1 MKIKKSDL
9 EIAKLTTKHL
19 LLSLFDL
26 IAPSYLATRAFRR
39 PIKKYLEQRIIDH
52 ATFFQRIQYLKRQGY
67 IETFV
72 EGKEKYVE
80 LTAKGKKRANE
91 LLIEDLEINRPP
103 KWDKK
108 WRVVIFDIPE
118 DKRHNRD
125 IFRERII
132 NLGFIQIQKSVYVYP
147 FECAQEIAFVSNYL
161 SVQKFVTIMIAEIIQ
176 GEEKIV
182 NEFLEHKILKIA
194 DLKSKSK

>member
-1 MKIKKSDL
+1 MKIKKSDI

-26 IAPSYLATRAFRR
+26 IAPSYLGTRAFRR
-39 PIKKYLEQRIIDH
+39 PIKKYLEKRIVDH

-67 IETFV
+67 IETFI

-80 LTAKGKKRANE
+80 LTSKGKKRANE
-91 LLIEDLEINRPP
+91 LLIEDLKINRPQ

-108 WRVVIFDIPE
+108 
-118 DKRHNRD
+118 HNRD

-147 FECAQEIAFVSNYL
+147 FECAQEIAFVANYL
-161 SVQKFVTIMIAEIIQ
+161 LVQKCVTIMISEIIQ

-182 NEFLEHKILKIA
+182 NEFLEGKILKIA
-194 DLKSKSK
+194 DLKSRSR

>member
-26 IAPSYLATRAFRR
+26 IAPSYLATRTFRR

-118 DKRHNRD
+118 DKKHNRD
-125 IFRERII
+125 IFRERLI

-161 SVQKFVTIMIAEIIQ
+161 LVQKYVTIMIAEIIQ

-182 NEFLEHKILKIA
+182 NEFLESNILKIA